1 MEIRTMSL
9 DDHPTVRAVRARS
22 SQPVYDAPVSSD
34 LLKRIARECGADD
47 VGIIEF
53 DRAAIAPQRD
63 FIRKVYGRTR
73 SLLAIACHMNREPVR
88 SPSRSVA
95 NEEFHSTYD
104 HVNETARA
112 IVRALDEHGIPACN
126 SVAAFPMEMDLPRI
140 MTVS

>member
-1 MEIRTMSL
+1 MSL

-112 IVRALDEHGIPACN
+112 SFAR
-126 SVAAFPMEMDLPRI
+126 STS
-140 MTVS
+140 TVSRPAIQSPLSRWRWTCRGS